1 MNRKQRD
8 FGFRSIVLIGLS
20 VTLFAFKVHA
30 GQGHGESEA
39 SQVQGDVPKD
49 SRTAAFLFPSL
60 RNASYK

>member
-30 GQGHGESEA
+30 GQGHFALSGENKKSF
-39 SQVQGDVPKD
+39 
-49 SRTAAFLFPSL
+49 R
-60 RNASYK
+60 